1 MNINSISIATE
12 KQSCSQHYNQKNSYA
27 DFLSM
32 VVLSVYAGQK
42 TGREIK
48 KLKRKAT
55 INFAIH
61 KVKNFIA
68 RISFKQNNT
77 PC

>member
-1 MNINSISIATE
+1 MNINSITIALE
-12 KQSCSQHYNQKNSYA
+12 KQSVPQQHNQKNSYA
-27 DFLSM
+27 DLLSM
-32 VVLSVYAGQK
+32 VVISVYAGQK

-61 KVKNFIA
+61 KVK
-68 RISFKQNNT
+68 T
-77 PC
+77 L